1 MTSRSGGLE
10 GVVAGTSAISSIDGL
25 AGKLTYRGID
35 IHALASDATFEEVA
49 HLLWHDELPTQSQ
62 LDGLLNELSSAYVL
76 PPPVVDAL
84 RLVPRSTPPMDA
96 LRSGVSML
104 GAFDPDLGD
113 NSLEAN
119 ARKSVRLLAQ
129 VSSVVAT
136 FARLAA
142 GNEPITSAEGPV
154 ADAFLQMYTGERPDE
169 TAARAL
175 DVLLVLQADHELN
188 ASTFAGRVIAAT
200 LSDMHSAVTGAIGA
214 LRGPLHGGANQ
225 GVMEMLIE
233 IGSPDAAEDWVR
245 ERLARPRAH
254 HGLRSPRLQDR
265 RPARHHPSRHVPGAQ
280 PHVRPPRVVR
290 DFPGGRARDD
300 G

>member
-35 IHALASDATFEEVA
+35 IFKLASDATFEEVA

-62 LDGLLNELSSAYVL
+62 LDGLLNELSAAYTL
-76 PPPVVDAL
+76 PPPVIDAL

-129 VSSVVAT
+129 VSAVVAT
-136 FARLAA
+136 LPGSRPA
-142 GNEPITSAEGPV
+142 TS
-154 ADAFLQMYTGERPDE
+154 
-169 TAARAL
+169 
-175 DVLLVLQADHELN
+175 
-188 ASTFAGRVIAAT
+188 
-200 LSDMHSAVTGAIGA
+200 
-214 LRGPLHGGANQ
+214 
-225 GVMEMLIE
+225 
-233 IGSPDAAEDWVR
+233 
-245 ERLARPRAH
+245 
-254 HGLRSPRLQDR
+254 RSPRR
-265 RPARHHPSRHVPGAQ
+265 KARSPTRSCRCTPGSAPTRPRPAPSTCSWSCRPTTSSMPAPSRA
-280 PHVRPPRVVR
+280 
-290 DFPGGRARDD
+290 A
-300 G
+300 